1 LKKKPLTRRA
11 QAGSDVHILLDIAN
25 SLLDAQV
32 QSGWHEARLRIHGY
46 LDLTSP
52 KGTARLELKGRSVE
66 RIALSL
72 LQFGSFQDRM
82 LLKQFL
88 EASMTVDTFDM
99 KDPALKS
106 KFDKLN
112 ATLHELREQLAALHP
127 GARQLDQPFFHCWF
141 LSVPQ
146 LLVALDGV
154 SDAQGPGRAL
164 GRAPRSAH

>member
-88 EASMTVDTFDM
+88 EASMTVTRVLANWTSRSFTAGFSACRNCSS
-99 KDPALKS
+99 PWTGS
-106 KFDKLN
+106 
-112 ATLHELREQLAALHP
+112 ATP
-127 GARQLDQPFFHCWF
+127 
-141 LSVPQ
+141 
-146 LLVALDGV
+146 
-154 SDAQGPGRAL
+154 
-164 GRAPRSAH
+164 RAPAGHWAGRREVPTEVQADDAEIA